1 MNKLKKIEMKGE
13 MNNDKKEIK
22 IDFGWKLKKDAISQ
36 LINEHF
42 TLDAVGKILT

>member
-22 IDFGWKLKKDAISQ
+22 IDFG
-36 LINEHF
+36 
-42 TLDAVGKILT
+42 